1 MRKILTTLG
10 TLATAGLLAVGLTT
24 SAGAA
29 TGQMHVSQDG
39 QTKVYDNPPAR
50 ACIKSDPT
58 KGDVTFTNRI
68 DDYAYLTDAAC
79 TRLIEGPGDPYL
91 RRGQTRTLPAGT
103 SVMIRA

>member
-1 MRKILTTLG
+1 MRRVLTSLG
-10 TLATAGLLAVGLTT
+10 ALAVASMLTVGLTT

-29 TGQMHVSQDG
+29 TGQLYVAQDG
-39 QTKVYDNPPAR
+39 QTRVYNNPPAR
-50 ACIKSDPT
+50 ACIKSDPV

-68 DDYAYLTDAAC
+68 DDYAYLTNAAC
-79 TRLIEGPGDPYL
+79 TRLIDGPGEPYL